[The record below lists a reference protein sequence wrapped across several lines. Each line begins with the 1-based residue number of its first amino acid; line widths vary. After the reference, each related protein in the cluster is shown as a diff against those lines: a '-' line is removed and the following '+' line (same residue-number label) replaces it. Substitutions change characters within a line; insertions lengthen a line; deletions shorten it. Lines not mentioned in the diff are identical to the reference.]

1 MPSLL
6 LGSDLADGLIDAF
19 DVLLA
24 PVFASIDNFDCYLDP
39 ALTPEDFLPW
49 LASWVGVSVNER
61 WSEER
66 QRGFAARA
74 VELYLGAAPP
84 AASRRWWRCTPASGP
99 RSTRPAPPDGGA
111 SRAARSRG
119 RRPRT

>member
-1 MPSLL
+1 MRGTLEELRPPISLAEGMPSLL

-49 LASWVGVSVNER
+49 LASWVGV
-61 WSEER
+61 WL
-66 QRGFAARA
+66 A
-74 VELYLGAAPP
+74 VL
-84 AASRRWWRCTPASGP
+84 
-99 RSTRPAPPDGGA
+99 
-111 SRAARSRG
+111 
-119 RRPRT
+119 